1 MILVK
6 QKFIQFTLKGFL
18 RPKKMYHTHTQP
30 GVILMKAK
38 TSRLELINEYE
49 TAPDSALFS
58 QETVAAILDC
68 SLATIERD
76 RWIGKGIPFSK
87 FGRLVRYRKT
97 DIREWLEKHKSFQST
112 TEMQLKAINNN

>member
-1 MILVK
+1 
-6 QKFIQFTLKGFL
+6 
-18 RPKKMYHTHTQP
+18 
-30 GVILMKAK
+30 MKTK

-87 FGRLVRYRKT
+87 FGRLVRYRKA
-97 DIREWLEKHKSFQST
+97 DIREWLHKHQSFKST
-112 TEMQLKAINNN
+112 TAMQFQATHDDQH

>member
-1 MILVK
+1 
-6 QKFIQFTLKGFL
+6 
-18 RPKKMYHTHTQP
+18 
-30 GVILMKAK
+30 MKTK

-58 QETVAAILDC
+58 QDTVAAILDC

-87 FGRLVRYRKT
+87 FGRMVRYRKA
-97 DIREWLEKHKSFQST
+97 DIRQWLDQHRPLQST
-112 TEMQLKAINNN
+112 SENTTTNRI